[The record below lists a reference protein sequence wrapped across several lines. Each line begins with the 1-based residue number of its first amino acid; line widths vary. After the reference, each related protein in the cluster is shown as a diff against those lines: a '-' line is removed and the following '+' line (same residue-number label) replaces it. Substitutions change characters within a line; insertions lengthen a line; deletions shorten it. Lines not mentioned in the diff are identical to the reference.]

1 MIPIEELTA
10 ETILSSD
17 LLREVFEE
25 EDELKRAET
34 LASLGLRAQQLRV
47 KGQFNEMVKTFT
59 RVERE
64 TRKKEAGGTLE
75 QWTNFSNC
83 PYDRMQ
89 CGGWIATDEKIY
101 KDNPFGYTDILA
113 CYHPILPLERMKNLE
128 TGEEQIKLAYK
139 RNNRWEEF
147 IVPKVMVT
155 SANKIVALSAKGVAV
170 TSETAKYLVQYL
182 ADVENANDNY
192 IPVQYSS
199 SKLGWIKDTFLPYD
213 KSIIFDGD
221 SRFKYLFESVHEH
234 GSRAGWYQCIKL
246 LRATGRFEIRM
257 MLAAS
262 FASILVSK
270 LDGLPFIVDL
280 WGETEG
286 GKSVTLMVAASVWA
300 NPAENQFI
308 GDFKTT
314 EVALEARADMLNN
327 LPVLLDDTSK
337 VSARIKDNFE
347 GTIYDLCSGKGKSR
361 SNKELGTN
369 RENRW
374 SNCILTNGER
384 PLSGYATQGGAINR
398 VLEVECSEGVY
409 DNPGAVVEII
419 KENYGWA
426 GRDFV
431 DVIKSMD
438 DSEIKD
444 IQTNFKDALASDD
457 KMQKQAL
464 SMSIL
469 LAADKIAT
477 ERLFEDGQYISIA
490 EARKCLVDR
499 AELSDNERCY
509 QYLCGTVAMNN
520 IHFDADTKCE
530 KWGIIEQGYAIIIST
545 AFDKLCEAGGHSRK
559 AFLEYAK
566 KRDLIQPGSNGTPT
580 KAKKIN
586 GRVTKC
592 VWLRLDGAPAPD
604 GDGFVPVND
613 GGDDYEQTELPFE

>member
-1 MIPIEELTA
+1 MIPIEDLTA

-25 EDELKRAET
+25 EDELKRVEM
-34 LASLGLRAQQLRV
+34 LANLGLKAQQLRV
-47 KGQFNEMVKTFT
+47 KTQFNEMVKTFT

-64 TRKKEAGGTLE
+64 TRKKGEGTLE

-155 SANKIVALSAKGVAV
+155 SANKIVSLSAKGVAV

-182 ADVENANDNY
+182 ADVENANDAY

-199 SKLGWIKDTFLPYD
+199 SKLGWIKDTFIPYD

-221 SRFKYLFESVHEH
+221 SRFKYLFESVHEQ
-234 GSRAGWYQCIKL
+234 GSRIMWYECVKL

-337 VSARIKDNFE
+337 VSARIRDNFE

-361 SNKELGTN
+361 SNKELGTS

-374 SNCILTNGER
+374 CNCILTNGER
-384 PLSGYATQGGAINR
+384 PLSGYAAQGGAINR
-398 VLEVECSEGVY
+398 VLEVECGEGVY
-409 DNPGAVVEII
+409 SNPAAVVDII
-419 KENYGWA
+419 KSNYGWA

-438 DSEIKD
+438 ESD
-444 IQTNFKDALASDD
+444 IRGIQAGFKEALSSDD

-469 LAADKIAT
+469 LTADKIAT
-477 ERLFEDGQYISIA
+477 ERLFEDGRYISVA

-499 AELSDNERCY
+499 VELSDNERCY

-520 IHFDADTKCE
+520 IHFDNETNCE
-530 KWGIIEQGYAIIIST
+530 KWGIIENGYAIIIST
-545 AFDKLCEAGGHSRK
+545 AFDKLCEMNGHSRK

-566 KRDLIQPGSNGTPT
+566 KKDLIQLGTNGALT
-580 KAKKIN
+580 KSKRIN
-586 GRVTKC
+586 GRSIKC
-592 VWLRLDGAPAPD
+592 VWLRLDGTPPTD
-604 GDGFVPVND
+604 SDGFTNLTENNEE
-613 GGDDYEQTELPFE
+613 YEQIDLPFN